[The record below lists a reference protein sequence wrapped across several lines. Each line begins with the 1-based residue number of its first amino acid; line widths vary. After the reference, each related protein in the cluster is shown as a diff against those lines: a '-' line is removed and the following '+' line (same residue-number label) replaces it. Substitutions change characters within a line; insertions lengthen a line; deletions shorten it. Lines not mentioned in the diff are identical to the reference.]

1 MLHEICVSGTVG
13 SPLLTTNPP
22 LACIKAKNRGSG
34 NCVSNFRVSRG
45 PPVMSTLTFWD
56 YL

>member
-1 MLHEICVSGTVG
+1 MLHKICVSGTVG